1 MSLNFI
7 LGALGRQLRNSVR
20 DNNKLSFFLQKKILL
35 SVAWEIG
42 YLESKRERRKT
53 SQEALAEVEGER

>member
-7 LGALGRQLRNSVR
+7 LGALEIQSEITTDFL
-20 DNNKLSFFLQKKILL
+20 LYFFLQKKILL

-42 YLESKRERRKT
+42 YLESKRM
-53 SQEALAEVEGER
+53 